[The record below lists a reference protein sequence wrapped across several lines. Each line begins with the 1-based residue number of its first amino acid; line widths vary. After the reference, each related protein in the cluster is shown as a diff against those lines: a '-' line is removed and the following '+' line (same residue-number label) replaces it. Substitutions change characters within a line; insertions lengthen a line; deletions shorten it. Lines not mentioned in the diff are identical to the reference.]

1 MSVFVNLRFFFLSI
15 SNFIVRLFNLAIWD
29 PKRYHFPTYG
39 LTQIIRYSSRCNSY
53 RKHTVAISNSDYSM
67 FMIMVFFVSMW
78 NLYYMNI
85 LYIYMSCHVHPCSE
99 FPQFWHIHH
108 ISFSQIIFHLA
119 SQSLLLTHP
128 LLSTPILPNA
138 LSYICI
144 VNISKRYLFT
154 YNYALF
160 TDFHWGVPM
169 RLLVIFI
176 IVHRNPISCENAR
189 LTTTRFFS
197 FEKILQDDYGHDF

>member
-39 LTQIIRYSSRCNSY
+39 LIQIIRYSS
-53 RKHTVAISNSDYSM
+53 KHTVAISNSDYSM
-67 FMIMVFFVSMW
+67 FMIMVFFVYMW
-78 NLYYMNI
+78 NLYNMNNI
-85 LYIYMSCHVHPCSE
+85 YIYICLATCTPCSE

-108 ISFSQIIFHLA
+108 LSFSQIIFHLA

-128 LLSTPILPNA
+128 LLSTPIFPNA

-160 TDFHWGVPM
+160 TDFHLRSSDEAPCY
-169 RLLVIFI
+169 L
-176 IVHRNPISCENAR
+176 HNSP
-189 LTTTRFFS
+189 
-197 FEKILQDDYGHDF
+197 

>member
-39 LTQIIRYSSRCNSY
+39 LTQIIRYSSRFNSY

-85 LYIYMSCHVHPCSE
+85 LYIYMSCHVHPL
-99 FPQFWHIHH
+99 FR
-108 ISFSQIIFHLA
+108 ISPI
-119 SQSLLLTHP
+119 LTHP
-128 LLSTPILPNA
+128 SHFIFPN
-138 LSYICI
+138 
-144 VNISKRYLFT
+144 NIPSRF
-154 YNYALF
+154 
-160 TDFHWGVPM
+160 
-169 RLLVIFI
+169 
-176 IVHRNPISCENAR
+176 PISSIDTPSSQYSNFAERFVIYMYCEYKQ
-189 LTTTRFFS
+189 TIFVY
-197 FEKILQDDYGHDF
+197 I